1 MKSILIPVEDHV
13 GMNAVLET
21 TLLFAQNFGSYMEG
35 AALGPDLAE
44 MVAADFSLGGV
55 IFDERTRRELLD
67 LAFLKFESFMLAH
80 AVKRYDETSNVP
92 SFGWLGDTLTSDNGI
107 GEYGR
112 VFDLVAVGRPG
123 SGLNHARKAT
133 LEAALFESGRPLL
146 IAPPRAPA
154 KLGECVVIAWNGS
167 SETARTVAFAMP
179 LLVAAR
185 DVPIIMIPG
194 TRFPGPSD
202 EQLAKSSST
211 PWHTRPDGPHLRRV
225 KAARYRRARNRNRAR
240 RRSLDQR
247 RLYAEP
253 SAPIYLRQRNRANSG
268 RSRFADLHGA
278 LIGDVRS
285 TLRTGRARYCRQFLR
300 H

>member
-123 SGLNHARKAT
+123 SGLNHARRAT

-185 DVPIIMIPG
+185 DVPIIMISG

-202 EQLAKSSST
+202 EQLAKS
-211 PWHTRPDGPHLRRV
+211 LRRHGI
-225 KAARYRRARNRNRAR
+225 RARTV
-240 RRSLDQR
+240 
-247 RLYAEP
+247 
-253 SAPIYLRQRNRANSG
+253 PISDVSKPQGIAVLETATALGADLLIKGGYTQSRLRQFIFGSATG
-268 RSRFADLHGA
+268 QILAEADLPIFMAH
-278 LIGDVRS
+278 
-285 TLRTGRARYCRQFLR
+285 
-300 H
+300 

>member
-123 SGLNHARKAT
+123 SGLNHARRAT

-202 EQLAKSSST
+202 EQLAKS
-211 PWHTRPDGPHLRRV
+211 LRRHGI
-225 KAARYRRARNRNRAR
+225 RARTV
-240 RRSLDQR
+240 
-247 RLYAEP
+247 
-253 SAPIYLRQRNRANSG
+253 PISDVSKPQGIAVLETATALGADLLIKGGYTQSRLRQFIFGSATG
-268 RSRFADLHGA
+268 QILAEADLPIFMAH
-278 LIGDVRS
+278 
-285 TLRTGRARYCRQFLR
+285 
-300 H
+300 